1 MRRISTL
8 WQDLRFFIERLF
20 AIRRIRCISACT
32 SFRPRS
38 SDTHQALSHLCFHV
52 GRGAVAHQAR
62 ADALYALI
70 LIDSW
75 RPWCSCSSSPLALVF
90 SCRPWCSCSSSP
102 LRYTI
107 WRSCSSSPPTLV
119 YSCRPWCS
127 CSDAQYA
134 LIFVDSCRPWRS
146 CSPSPLRHSMLRIA

>member
-1 MRRISTL
+1 MPY
-8 WQDLRFFIERLF
+8 DAYDAYRLF
-20 AIRRIRCISACT
+20 VFSVSWQALHHQRALHSVLAAQTLNASIRVGRGAVA
-32 SFRPRS
+32 
-38 SDTHQALSHLCFHV
+38 HQALSHLCFRV

-90 SCRPWCSCSSSP
+90 SCRPWRGCSSSP
-102 LRYTI
+102 LRCTI

-127 CSDAQYA
+127 CS
-134 LIFVDSCRPWRS
+134 S
-146 CSPSPLRHSMLRIA
+146 SPLRCTICSYIHRFV